1 MGERST
7 TEDGE
12 NKHLDSAHNIVS
24 DTCMF
29 ELVGRVADVVATAFQ
44 LPRDN
49 TAAGAQQGG
58 RGGDGEDVRV
68 SIGPPAEPV
77 NVPAAT
83 MSPVLLARA
92 LWTLA
97 LLTLIVDVG
106 TMLYRPPRG
115 AFFGH
120 HRLAYYLA
128 LDGVFVAGAAEAWVA
143 FWISRSPD
151 VYRRR
156 FSLGRVVLCA
166 SIGPFVIVVAIGSFA
181 FIDD

>member
-1 MGERST
+1 SSIT
-7 TEDGE
+7 T
-12 NKHLDSAHNIVS
+12 
-24 DTCMF
+24 
-29 ELVGRVADVVATAFQ
+29 Q
-44 LPRDN
+44 
-49 TAAGAQQGG
+49 AGP
-58 RGGDGEDVRV
+58 GGDGDDVRV

-77 NVPAAT
+77 YVPAAN
-83 MSPVLLARA
+83 MSPVLLPRA

-115 AFFGH
+115 VVFGH

-128 LDGVFVAGAAEAWVA
+128 LAGVFVAGVAEATAA

-156 FSLGRVVLCA
+156 FSLGRIVLCA

-181 FIDD
+181 FI